1 MILFQKIINQKLNS
15 ISVEELLQYAKQFNV
30 AIDQTQAAKVV
41 SIINGQNINI
51 FNHLERKQLLNQIAA
66 ITSPETANEVN
77 AIFQKFIK

>member
-30 AIDQTQAAKVV
+30 AIDRTQAAKVV

-51 FNHLERKQLLNQIAA
+51 FNHVERKQLLNQIAA